1 MQAYLEQKKIVYE
14 MGLREYGIQIRK
26 MTLRAL
32 IKVLRQ
38 LLEYIGNKY
47 EDL

>member
-14 MGLREYGIQIRK
+14 MGLGECDIQIRK